1 MGEIGIDRLTFLYE
15 LRLWEINAIVKGYR
29 KRAHTQWESTRWQ
42 TFCILCSLGAKL
54 SSPRDLLTFPWE
66 MRVADDI
73 SQDEAEQLQEL
84 MKNINSKN
92 DESED
97 R

>member
-1 MGEIGIDRLTFLYE
+1 MGEVGIDRLTFLYE

-29 KRAHTQWESTRWQ
+29 RRAYTQWESTRWQ

-73 SQDEAEQLQEL
+73 SQDEAV
-84 MKNINSKN
+84 
-92 DESED
+92 
-97 R
+97 